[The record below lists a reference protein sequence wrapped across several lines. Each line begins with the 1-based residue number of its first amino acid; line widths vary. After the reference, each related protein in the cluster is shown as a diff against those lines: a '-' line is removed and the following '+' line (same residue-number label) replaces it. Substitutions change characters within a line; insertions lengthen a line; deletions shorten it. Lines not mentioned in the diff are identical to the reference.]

1 MIQLQFDHPNIKFV
15 APEEGI
21 SLWSDNMLVP
31 NQGFHKANAEAWMN
45 FYYQPEI
52 AAEVAAWVNYICPVK
67 GAQEAMEKIDPDL
80 VDNEL
85 IFPTDE
91 TLANGYDFMAL
102 DTKTEQKYQ
111 QMFADVIGA

>member
-1 MIQLQFDHPNIKFV
+1 
-15 APEEGI
+15 
-21 SLWSDNMLVP
+21 
-31 NQGFHKANAEAWMN
+31 
-45 FYYQPEI
+45 
-52 AAEVAAWVNYICPVK
+52 
-67 GAQEAMEKIDPDL
+67 MEKIDPDL